1 MARAVNKND
10 MSFLDHLEDLRWHII
25 RSLIAVV
32 LAGLIAF
39 LFKGFIFDVI
49 LFGPKNANFPTYHI
63 LCKLSQFFNLD
74 QSFCFDELPFKI
86 QSRKVATQFSA
97 HMWTSFTAGFIVAFP
112 YVIYQVW
119 SFIAPGLYKKERSY
133 GRWFIFVTSLLFIT
147 GVLFGY
153 YIISPL
159 SIRFLGSYQVSTVVN
174 NEFDLESYIGLVKT
188 SVLASGLMFELP
200 IIIYFLAKFGLVTPD
215 FLKQNRKYAFV
226 LILILSAI
234 ITPPDIASQFIV
246 SIPVVILYEL
256 SILITKI
263 IHKKQ
268 LKKQI
273 HDR

>member
-1 MARAVNKND
+1 MATPDSKNE

-32 LAGLIAF
+32 AAGGIAF
-39 LFKGFIFDVI
+39 LFKGFIFDVV
-49 LFGPKNANFPTYHI
+49 LFGPKSADFPTYHI
-63 LCKLSQFFNLD
+63 LCELSKFFGLD

-119 SFIAPGLYKKERSY
+119 SFISPGLYKKERSY
-133 GRWFIFVTSLLFIT
+133 GKWFIFMTSALFII

-159 SIRFLGSYQVSTVVN
+159 SIRFLGSYQVSDVVN

-200 IIIYFLAKFGLVTPD
+200 IIIYFLAKLGLVTPQ
-215 FLKQNRKYAFV
+215 FLKQNRKYAIV

-246 SIPVVILYEL
+246 SIPVIILYEL
-256 SILITKI
+256 SILITKVI
-263 IHKKQ
+263 YKRQ
-268 LKKQI
+268 LKKQKK
-273 HDR
+273 

>member
-63 LCKLSQFFNLD
+63 LCELSQFFNLD